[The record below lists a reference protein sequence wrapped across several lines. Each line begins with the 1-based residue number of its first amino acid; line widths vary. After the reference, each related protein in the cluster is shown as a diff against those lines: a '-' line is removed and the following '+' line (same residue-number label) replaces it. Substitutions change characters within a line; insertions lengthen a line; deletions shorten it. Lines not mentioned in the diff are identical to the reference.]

1 MGMMPRNSHQ
11 ATYSGRPERVYGAAC
26 GRQYKVRCI
35 SATVPKTSELAFQT
49 KRFRSGLSIARKLQF
64 LSRQGAAP
72 PWSSPRL
79 PSEQSPM
86 DHRRQSVSNLF

>member
-26 GRQYKVRCI
+26 GRQYKTMEPSMCSRLC
-35 SATVPKTSELAFQT
+35 PELAFQT

-86 DHRRQSVSNLF
+86 DHRPQST